1 MDNKFFNFEKP
12 IKKLAN
18 IGCEINIIVNYH
30 KHKIEAEYDHK
41 KRIPKNLNEI
51 RQFILDLNTYHETV
65 FKLTEKCQPKRLK
78 RC

>member
-51 RQFILDLNTYHETV
+51 R
-65 FKLTEKCQPKRLK
+65 
-78 RC
+78 